1 METNELY
8 LKAAFCCMACD
19 GSIVEEET
27 NLLKKKVQ
35 NSELFSGIDIENTLN
50 GYVDSIN
57 LVGSSFLGSF
67 LEELKQAELNEEEQL
82 NILGIA
88 IEVIEA
94 DNEIKYS
101 EIKFFK
107 RIRSL
112 LSIGDEAILAKYP
125 DKEDYLLPDI
135 SQDEYEFLPNA
146 SFAAFS
152 VLS

>member
-67 LEELKQAELNEEEQL
+67 LEELKQAELNEEDQL

-146 SFAAFS
+146 SFDAFS

>member
-146 SFAAFS
+146 SFDAFS

>member
-1 METNELY
+1 METKELY

-27 NLLKKKVQ
+27 NLLKEKVQ
-35 NSELFSGIDIENTLN
+35 KSELFSGIDIENTLN
-50 GYVDSIN
+50 GYVNSIN
-57 LVGSSFLGSF
+57 LVGSSFLVSF
-67 LEELKQAELNEEEQL
+67 LEELKQAELNEEEQM

-112 LSIGDEAILAKYP
+112 LL
-125 DKEDYLLPDI
+125 
-135 SQDEYEFLPNA
+135 
-146 SFAAFS
+146 
-152 VLS
+152 